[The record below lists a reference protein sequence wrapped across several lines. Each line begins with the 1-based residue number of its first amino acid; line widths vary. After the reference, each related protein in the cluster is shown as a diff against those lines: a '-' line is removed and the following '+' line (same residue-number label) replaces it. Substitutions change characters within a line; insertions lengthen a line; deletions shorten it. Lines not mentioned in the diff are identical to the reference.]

1 MEQDFKMRR
10 MEDLLPDAEKD
21 DIITILLALQRQ
33 NFVLGN
39 NLKQLLKAWSQPT
52 TNEDQSKYGISSETK
67 D

>member
-1 MEQDFKMRR
+1 MRR

>member
-1 MEQDFKMRR
+1 MRR
-10 MEDLLPDAEKD
+10 MEDLLHDAEKD